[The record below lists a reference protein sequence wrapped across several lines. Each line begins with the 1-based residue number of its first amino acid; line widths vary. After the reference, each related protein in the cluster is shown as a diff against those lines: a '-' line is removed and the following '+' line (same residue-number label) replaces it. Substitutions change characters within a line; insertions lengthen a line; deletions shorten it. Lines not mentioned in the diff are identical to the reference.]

1 MSERTRNIVLGP
13 LRPHSV
19 LLLPT
24 VPVPHESLVGSSF
37 EREVVM
43 KTEPSPLDDL
53 GVRVVG
59 VGEKGVLVMPAS
71 KTREQ
76 RTNEES
82 QDDASRERRG
92 SDDEPRD
99 SVDDAGMD
107 ETS

>member
-1 MSERTRNIVLGP
+1 
-13 LRPHSV
+13 
-19 LLLPT
+19 
-24 VPVPHESLVGSSF
+24 
-37 EREVVM
+37 M